1 MRAPRFRVR
10 QTVVPLP
17 ARVSLLRGIVI
28 LTEWSRPPSHRLHEG
43 LYHDWPASHFHAL
56 WCAQRRM
63 QSLTKTAEVYTNNS
77 HSGHTECNRAESR
90 HSSVVTCTQV
100 LSILTVAHSFALAKT
115 QTVSFQS
122 FPHSLR
128 KQKHPGWGYGA
139 ASPAR
144 SDLVGGVH
152 ENRPSGR
159 RFPFALC

>member
-63 QSLTKTAEVYTNNS
+63 QSLTKNCRGVYQQFLFWFTPS
-77 HSGHTECNRAESR
+77 ATERDSPLITHHL
-90 HSSVVTCTQV
+90 HSSPFHSYRCALFCIFVFAKLFEINCFRTLCQKKPGVGVPLPFKKCPKR
-100 LSILTVAHSFALAKT
+100 ILLKLGPPS
-115 QTVSFQS
+115 QS
-122 FPHSLR
+122 
-128 KQKHPGWGYGA
+128 
-139 ASPAR
+139 
-144 SDLVGGVH
+144 
-152 ENRPSGR
+152 PSG
-159 RFPFALC
+159 